1 MQRSRRPARLEAP
14 AILLRRLCCVALSCS
29 CGLLLLGGATAWAA
43 PAWLAPADVSTSG
56 LADDPIVAADSQ
68 GDMTAVWLGS
78 DGVHASVLAAVRPAG
93 GAWPPPVELS
103 SIDRNA
109 DDPAVAVDPQG
120 DATAVWVREDATGGT
135 LQAAMRPAGGTWQS
149 PVDVSSAP
157 DLEDPEVAV
166 DSQGDAIAVWDI
178 DNGTNTVQA
187 AVRPA
192 GGAWQAPVDLSS
204 HAADAADPQVA
215 FDADG
220 NATAVWQV
228 REGTSE
234 FVQAATRPTGGAWQA
249 PVDLTARGQY
259 AGPQLAIDPAGD
271 AIAAW
276 NRYDGANFIVQAAVR
291 PADSGAWQSPVD
303 LSAAANSSYL
313 SQVAIDPQ
321 GDAIAV
327 WLNQGTHAIVQ
338 AAVRPEGQAWG
349 IPTDLS
355 ADDESADDPHVAF
368 DAHGNAIAV
377 WTRSNGVSVVA
388 QAASRPA
395 GGAWQTPVD
404 LSATGADALH
414 PQVAVDPQGN
424 AIAVWSRNFTIQAAG
439 YDAAGPLLRGLSI
452 PASGTAGIPVS
463 LSVSPLDVW
472 SALGA
477 TDWSFGDGQTGTGET
492 LTHTYA
498 KPGSYTVGVSSS
510 DALANATSTTAQI
523 TIAPAPAIAPPV
535 ATGPTPP
542 TPTLTGVSQAHRK
555 WREAEGNAVL
565 AATSKHKLP
574 VGTSF
579 AFTLNETAPVTFAF
593 TQTTVGRRVA
603 GKCEAADQH
612 NRTHVRCR
620 RTLTRGTLIDTA
632 GAGPRTLAFQGQ
644 INGRR
649 LPQGAYTVT
658 LTATSDS
665 GQRSRPHALR
675 FAIVG

>member
-1 MQRSRRPARLEAP
+1 M
-14 AILLRRLCCVALSCS
+14 LLRRLCCVALSC

-68 GDMTAVWLGS
+68 GDMTAVWLDS

-166 DSQGDAIAVWDI
+166 DSQGDATAVWDI

-192 GGAWQAPVDLSS
+192 GGAWQAPVDLSPT
-204 HAADAADPQVA
+204 ATDAVDPRVA
-215 FDADG
+215 FDQYG
-220 NATAVWQV
+220 NATAVWEL
-228 REGTSE
+228 REGTS
-234 FVQAATRPTGGAWQA
+234 FVVQAATRPTGGPWQA
-249 PVDLTARGQY
+249 PVELTTPGQD
-259 AGPQLAIDPAGD
+259 AEDPHLAVDPAGD

-276 NRYDGANFIVQAAVR
+276 DWSDGTHFIVRADVR
-291 PADSGAWQSPVD
+291 PAATGRWQSPVD
-303 LSAAANSSYL
+303 LSAAANSSYV

-327 WLNQGTHAIVQ
+327 WVTGSTYAIVQ
-338 AAVRPEGQAWG
+338 AAVRPAGQTWQT
-349 IPTDLS
+349 PTDLS
-355 ADDESADDPHVAF
+355 ADNESADDPHVAF
-368 DAHGNAIAV
+368 DAHGNAVAV
-377 WTRSNGVSVVA
+377 WTRSNGMSDIA

-424 AIAVWSRNFTIQAAG
+424 ATAVWSRNFTIQAAG

-452 PASGTAGIPVS
+452 PASGTAGKPVS
-463 LSVSPLDVW
+463 FSVAPLDVW
-472 SALGA
+472 SATA
-477 TDWSFGDGQTGTGET
+477 VTAWSFGDGQTGTGET

-510 DALANATSTTAQI
+510 DALANATGTTAQI
-523 TIAPAPAIAPPV
+523 TIAPAPAIATPP
-535 ATGPTPP
+535 ATGPTP
-542 TPTLTGVSQAHRK
+542 TPTLTGVSEAHRR
-555 WREAEGNAVL
+555 WREGDGNAVL

-574 VGTSF
+574 LGTSF
-579 AFTLNETAPVTFAF
+579 AFTLNETARVTFVF
-593 TQTTVGRRVA
+593 SQTTFGHRVA
-603 GKCEAADQH
+603 GKCQAADQH
-612 NRTHVRCR
+612 NRKHVRCR
-620 RTLTRGTLIDTA
+620 RTLTRGTLTDTA
-632 GAGPRTLAFQGQ
+632 GAGRRKLAFQGQ

-649 LPQGAYTVT
+649 LPVGAYMLT
-658 LTATSDS
+658 LTATTDS

-675 FAIVG
+675 FTVGR

>member
-1 MQRSRRPARLEAP
+1 M
-14 AILLRRLCCVALSCS
+14 LLRRLCCVALSC

-56 LADDPIVAADSQ
+56 LADDPIVAPDSQ
-68 GDMTAVWLGS
+68 GDMTAVWLDS
-78 DGVHASVLAAVRPAG
+78 DGVHASVMASVRQAG
-93 GAWPPPVELS
+93 AAWPTPVELS
-103 SIDRNA
+103 SIDQTA

-120 DATAVWVREDATGGT
+120 DATAAWVREDATGGT

-166 DSQGDAIAVWDI
+166 DSQGDVIVVWDI
-178 DNGTNTVQA
+178 DNGTNIVQA

-204 HAADAADPQVA
+204 RTTDGNDPRVA

-220 NATAVWQV
+220 NATAIWQL

-234 FVQAATRPTGGAWQA
+234 VLQAATRPTGGAWQA
-249 PVDLTARGQY
+249 PVDLTVPGQY
-259 AGPQLAIDPAGD
+259 ADPNLAINPAGD

-276 NRYDGANFIVQAAVR
+276 NRYDGTNTIIQAAVR
-291 PADSGAWQSPVD
+291 PADSGVWQSPAD
-303 LSAAANSSYL
+303 LSAAGSSSVQ

-327 WLNQGTHAIVQ
+327 WLNNGTYAIVQ
-338 AAVRPEGQAWG
+338 AAVRPAGQTWQT
-349 IPTDLS
+349 PTDLS
-355 ADDESADDPHVAF
+355 ADNESADDPHVAF
-368 DAHGNAIAV
+368 DAHGNAVAV
-377 WTRSNGVSVVA
+377 WTRSNGISDIA

-395 GGAWQTPVD
+395 GGGWQTPVD

-424 AIAVWSRNFTIQAAG
+424 ATAIWSRNFTVQAAG

-463 LSVSPLDVW
+463 FSISPLDVW
-472 SALGA
+472 SAIGA
-477 TDWSFGDGQTGTGET
+477 TDWSFGDGQTATGET
-492 LTHTYA
+492 PTHTYA

-523 TIAPAPAIAPPV
+523 TIAPAAAI
-535 ATGPTPP
+535 TTPP
-542 TPTLTGVSQAHRK
+542 ATKPTAATPTLTGVSEAHRR
-555 WREAEGNAVL
+555 WREAGGKAVL
-565 AATSKHKLP
+565 AATSKHEPP

-579 AFTLNETAPVTFAF
+579 AFTLNETARVTFAF
-593 TQTTVGRRVA
+593 TQTIVGRRVA
-603 GKCEAADQH
+603 GKCEAPDKH
-612 NRTHVRCR
+612 NRKHVRCR
-620 RTLTRGTLIDTA
+620 RTPTRGTLTETA
-632 GAGPRTLAFQGQ
+632 SAGPRTLAFQGQ
-644 INGRR
+644 INNRR
-649 LPQGAYTVT
+649 LPEGAYTLT
-658 LTATSDS
+658 LTATNAS

-675 FAIVG
+675 FTIGR

>member
-1 MQRSRRPARLEAP
+1 M
-14 AILLRRLCCVALSCS
+14 LLRRLCCVALSC

-68 GDMTAVWLGS
+68 GDMTAVWLDS
-78 DGVHASVLAAVRPAG
+78 DGVHASVLASVRPAG

-103 SIDRNA
+103 SIDRTA
-109 DDPAVAVDPQG
+109 DEPAVAVDPQG
-120 DATAVWVREDATGGT
+120 DATAVWVREDATSGT

-149 PVDVSSAP
+149 PVDISSAP

-166 DSQGDAIAVWDI
+166 DSQGDAIVVWDT

-192 GGAWQAPVDLSS
+192 GGAWQTPVDLSS

-215 FDADG
+215 LDADG

-259 AGPQLAIDPAGD
+259 AGPKLAIDPAGD

-291 PADSGAWQSPVD
+291 PADSGAWQSSVD
-303 LSAAANSSYL
+303 LSATGSSSYL

-321 GDAIAV
+321 GDGIAV
-327 WLNQGTHAIVQ
+327 WLNQRTHAIVQ
-338 AAVRPEGQAWG
+338 AAVRPAGQAWG
-349 IPTDLS
+349 TPTDLS
-355 ADDESADDPHVAF
+355 ADNESADDPHVAF

-377 WTRSNGVSVVA
+377 WTRSNGVSVIA
-388 QAASRPA
+388 QAASRPG

-404 LSATGADALH
+404 LSANGDDAVH

-424 AIAVWSRNFTIQAAG
+424 ATAVWSRNYTIQAAG
-439 YDAAGPLLRGLSI
+439 YDAAGPLLRDLSI
-452 PASGTAGIPVS
+452 PVSGTAGKPVS
-463 LSVSPLDVW
+463 FSVSPLDVW
-472 SALGA
+472 SAIGA
-477 TDWSFGDGQTGTGET
+477 TAWSFGDGQTATGET
-492 LTHTYA
+492 ASHTYA

-510 DALANATSTTAQI
+510 DALANATSTTAAI
-523 TIAPAPAIAPPV
+523 TIAPAPAIATPP
-535 ATGPTPP
+535 ATGLTP
-542 TPTLTGVSQAHRK
+542 TPTLTGVSEAHRR
-555 WREAEGNAVL
+555 WREGEANAVL

-574 VGTSF
+574 LGTSF
-579 AFTLNETAPVTFAF
+579 AFTLNETARVTFAF
-593 TQTTVGRRVA
+593 TQKMSGRRVA
-603 GKCEAADQH
+603 GTCQAGDKH
-612 NRTHVRCR
+612 NRKHVRCR
-620 RTLTRGTLIDTA
+620 RTLTRGTLTDTA
-632 GAGPRTLAFQGQ
+632 GAGRRKLAFQGQ
-644 INGRR
+644 INGTR
-649 LPQGAYTVT
+649 LPEGAYTLT
-658 LTATSDS
+658 LTAT
-665 GQRSRPHALR
+665 GAATGERSHSHTLR
-675 FAIVG
+675 FTIVK